1 MSRDYDE
8 YGEGSCPCCG
18 RPLSYTSYSEDCG
31 VVESEVRCSCGY
43 AKGYSY
49 GGRFLELPD
58 GWNEDENGEIV
69 EDEE

>member
-1 MSRDYDE
+1 MSTDYDE

-18 RPLSYTSYSEDCG
+18 GALRFSSYGEEYV

-43 AKGYSY
+43 AKGSSY
-49 GGRFLELPD
+49 GGSFLELPD